1 MTPRIAV
8 LVVAYNAQETLEH
21 VLDRIP
27 VNLVSEVA
35 AVIIC
40 DDASTDLT
48 HEIVLNYQQQSDL
61 PITVIRHAEN
71 LGYGGNQKFGYGW
84 AIRNN
89 IDFVVLLHGD
99 GQYAP
104 EYLPKMLKPLLD
116 DEADVVF
123 GSRMMTRGAARHG
136 GMPLYKF
143 VGNVVLTRLQNVLAG
158 VNLSEWHSGYRAFR
172 VSSLERVNFIE
183 NSDAFDFDTQII
195 LQMIETRQRITEIS
209 IPTFYGEEI
218 SRVNS
223 VKYGLQIIG
232 HTIRYRLQRRHDRH
246 GVVE

>member
-1 MTPRIAV
+1 MSPRIAI

-27 VNLVSEVA
+27 SDFVA
-35 AVIIC
+35 QITVVIVC

-48 HEIVLNYQQQSDL
+48 HEIVLNYQQQSVL
-61 PITVIRHAEN
+61 PMTVIRHSEN
-71 LGYGGNQKFGYGW
+71 LGYGGNQKFGYDW
-84 AIRNN
+84 AICNN

-104 EYLPKMLKPLLD
+104 EFLPQMLQPLLD
-116 DEADVVF
+116 DDADIVF
-123 GSRMMTRGAARHG
+123 GSRMMTRGGARHG

-143 VGNVVLTRLQNVLAG
+143 VGNVVLTRLQNFLAG
-158 VNLSEWHSGYRAFR
+158 VNLSEWHSGYRAYR
-172 VSSLERVNFIE
+172 VGSLKGVDFYS
-183 NSDAFDFDTQII
+183 NSNAFDFDTQII
-195 LQMIETRQRITEIS
+195 LQMIESGQRIAEIS

-223 VKYGLQIIG
+223 VKYGFQILG
-232 HTIRYRLQRRHDRH
+232 HTIRYRLKHRR
-246 GVVE
+246 V

>member
-1 MTPRIAV
+1 MESRIAV

-27 VNLVSEVA
+27 ADFVPQIA

-48 HEIVLNYQQQSDL
+48 HEIGLDYQQQSVL
-61 PITVIRHAEN
+61 PITVIRHSEN
-71 LGYGGNQKFGYGW
+71 LGYGGNQKFGYDW
-84 AIRNN
+84 AIRNS

-104 EYLPKMLKPLLD
+104 EFLPQMLQPLLNN
-116 DEADVVF
+116 EADVVF
-123 GSRMMTRGAARHG
+123 GSRMMTHGSARRG
-136 GMPLYKF
+136 GMPRYKF
-143 VGNVVLTRLQNVLAG
+143 VGNKVLTKLQNLLAG
-158 VNLSEWHSGYRAFR
+158 IHLSEWHSGYRAFR
-172 VSSLERVNFIE
+172 VASLRKVNFNH
-183 NSDAFDFDTQII
+183 NSNEFDFDTQII
-195 LQMIETRQRITEIS
+195 LQMIESEQRISEIS

-223 VKYGLQIIG
+223 IKYGLQILR
-232 HTIRYRLQRRHDRH
+232 HTIRYFLTRCRRRL
-246 GVVE
+246 